1 MTRAAGLLD
10 PLLSACHNRHILAQ
24 SHPVTDRLLRGVL
37 LAGLSLAL
45 WVAPL
50 PARVATFPVSE
61 IRRGQVAEGVTRMDG
76 GERVTFKAH
85 IIGVLDG
92 VVGPKRQVILAR
104 LEGAGLEQTG
114 VIAGMSGSPVYID
127 GRLVGA
133 VAYSMGQFPKAPI
146 AGITPIAEMD
156 DATSA
161 GATSAPRTVAAFP
174 LDTALTADALRD
186 AFLASMPG
194 RAGVAVSSSALHGLG
209 LEVSS
214 SPILRPIATPLA
226 MSGFST
232 PIGAWLADTMGAAG
246 FAPVSAGGSGMSA
259 GSMSMVQGEAGEAAP
274 GDTAPLQPGDA
285 VGVSLVSGDLSLGA
299 TGTVTSVEGTRV
311 LAFGHPF
318 FNLGPTQLPMTR
330 AHVLTVIPS
339 LLNSIKLAQLGEVM
353 GVMEQDRA
361 TAIAGTLGVRPR
373 TIPLTVAMRANGGT
387 SRPFAFEVAEDQL
400 FSPLIVFAAV
410 ANVLQSYQR
419 EVGVST
425 IRLKGSAAIGASTL
439 QIDNVFGGDSA
450 VATAA
455 ASLAAP
461 LAAVLRSDLGTP
473 RIGRI
478 TLDVETDERQRSTRL
493 DRAWIAEP
501 RPRAGDTVTLM
512 AETRS
517 YRSAP
522 QVHRLRVPIPA
533 TAVGPLQLQII
544 DGASLAQLEG
554 RRRSLEQARS
564 VDELVG
570 LLNQARRGDRWYVR
584 LVRYA
589 PGSVINGRDLPA
601 LPGSVMQVLGA
612 APGVVA
618 TSLDQDVL
626 GEWELPADAVATGQ
640 RTIAI
645 TPLVP

>member
-1 MTRAAGLLD
+1 MTA
-10 PLLSACHNRHILAQ
+10 
-24 SHPVTDRLLRGVL
+24 RLLRGAV
-37 LAGLSLAL
+37 AASLAL
-45 WVAPL
+45 ALCGAPWSAYL
-50 PARVATFPVSE
+50 PVSATAVKAAGTTFPVSE

-76 GERVTFKAH
+76 DERVTFKAH
-85 IIGVLDG
+85 ILGVLDG
-92 VVGPKRQVILAR
+92 VIGPKRQVILAR
-104 LEGAGLEQTG
+104 LEGAGLENTG

-133 VAYSMGQFPKAPI
+133 VAYSMGQFAKAPI
-146 AGITPIAEMD
+146 AGITPIAEME
-156 DATSA
+156 DATAASA
-161 GATSAPRTVAAFP
+161 AAPPRRVASFP
-174 LDTALTADALRD
+174 LDTALTAEALRE

-194 RAGVAVSSSALHGLG
+194 RDGVNVSPASMRGFGLDTVSSP
-209 LEVSS
+209 V
-214 SPILRPIATPLA
+214 LRPIATPLA
-226 MSGFST
+226 MAGFST
-232 PIGAWLADTMGAAG
+232 PVGSWLSDTFAAAG
-246 FAPVSAGGSGMSA
+246 FAPVSGGAGMAVAETGG
-259 GSMSMVQGEAGEAAP
+259 VPAAAT
-274 GDTAPLQPGDA
+274 TAPLQPGDA

-318 FNLGPTQLPMTR
+318 FNLGPAQLPMTR
-330 AHVLTVIPS
+330 AHVVAVIPS

-353 GVMEQDRA
+353 GVLDQDRA

-387 SRPFAFEVAEDQL
+387 SRSFAFEVAEDQL

-425 IRLKGSAAIGASTL
+425 IRMKGAAEIGASTL
-439 QIDNVFGGDSA
+439 RMDNVFGGDSA
-450 VATAA
+450 VVTAS

-478 TLDVETDERQRSTRL
+478 TLEVDTDERQRSTRL
-493 DRAWIAEP
+493 DRAWIAQP

-512 AETRS
+512 TETRS
-517 YRSAP
+517 FRSAP
-522 QVHRLRVPIPA
+522 QVQRLQVPIPA
-533 TAVGPLQLQII
+533 TATGTLQLQVI
-544 DGASLAQLEG
+544 DGTTLAQLEG

-584 LVRYA
+584 LTRQA
-589 PGSVINGRDLPA
+589 QGSVVNGRDLPA

-618 TSLDQDVL
+618 TTLDQDVL

-645 TPLVP
+645 TPIVP

>member
-1 MTRAAGLLD
+1 
-10 PLLSACHNRHILAQ
+10 
-24 SHPVTDRLLRGVL
+24 VTARLLRGLV
-37 LAGLSLAL
+37 AASLAL
-45 WVAPL
+45 ALCGVPWSAYL
-50 PARVATFPVSE
+50 PVSATSVRAAGATFPVSE
-61 IRRGQVAEGVTRMDG
+61 IRRGQIAEGVTRMDG

-85 IIGVLDG
+85 ILGVLDG
-92 VVGPKRQVILAR
+92 VIGPKRQVILAR
-104 LEGAGLEQTG
+104 LEGAGLENTG

-133 VAYSMGQFPKAPI
+133 VAYSMGQFAKAPI
-146 AGITPIAEMD
+146 AGITPIAEMA
-156 DATSA
+156 DATAAS
-161 GATSAPRTVAAFP
+161 TSATPRRVASMP
-174 LDTALTADALRD
+174 LDTPLTAEALRD

-194 RAGVAVSSSALHGLG
+194 RDGITVSPTSIRGLG
-209 LEVSS
+209 LDAASNPV
-214 SPILRPIATPLA
+214 LRPIATPLSMA
-226 MSGFST
+226 GFSSA
-232 PIGAWLADTMGAAG
+232 IGSWVSDTFAAAG
-246 FAPVSAGGSGMSA
+246 FAPISGGAGLA
-259 GSMSMVQGEAGEAAP
+259 V
-274 GDTAPLQPGDA
+274 GDTAAAAPASDPLQPGDA

-299 TGTVTSVEGTRV
+299 TGTVTSVDGTRV

-318 FNLGPTQLPMTR
+318 FNLGPAQLPMTR
-330 AHVLTVIPS
+330 AHVVAVIPS

-353 GVMEQDRA
+353 GVLDQDRA
-361 TAIAGTLGVRPR
+361 TAIAGTLGAGPR
-373 TIPLTVAMRANGGT
+373 TIPLTVAMRANGGP
-387 SRPFAFEVAEDQL
+387 SRSFAFEVAEDQL

-425 IRLKGSAAIGASTL
+425 IRLKGAAEIGASTL
-439 QIDNVFGGDSA
+439 RLDNVFSGDSA
-450 VATAA
+450 VVTAS

-473 RIGRI
+473 RVARI
-478 TLDVETDERQRSTRL
+478 TLDVDTDERQRSTRL

-512 AETRS
+512 TETRS
-517 YRSAP
+517 FRSAP
-522 QVHRLRVPIPA
+522 QVQRLQVPIPA
-533 TAVGPLQLQII
+533 TATGTLQLQII
-544 DGASLAQLEG
+544 DGTTLAQLEG

-564 VDELVG
+564 VDELVT

-584 LVRYA
+584 LTRQA
-589 PGSVINGRDLPA
+589 QGSVVNGRDLPA

-618 TSLDQDVL
+618 TTLDQDVL

-645 TPLVP
+645 TPIVP

>member
-1 MTRAAGLLD
+1 MTA
-10 PLLSACHNRHILAQ
+10 
-24 SHPVTDRLLRGVL
+24 RLLRGVSIV
-37 LAGLSLAL
+37 GLAL
-45 WVAPL
+45 TSLVAPL
-50 PARVATFPVSE
+50 PARVTTFPVSE
-61 IRRGQVAEGVTRMDG
+61 VRRGQVAEGVTRMDD
-76 GERVTFKAH
+76 GERVAFKAH
-85 IIGVLDG
+85 VLGVLDG
-92 VVGPKRQVILAR
+92 VIGPKRQVILAR

-133 VAYSMGQFPKAPI
+133 VAYSMGQFAKAPI
-146 AGITPIAEMD
+146 AGITPIGEMS
-156 DATSA
+156 DATSS
-161 GATSAPRTVAAFP
+161 GASQAPRTVAAFP
-174 LDTALTADALRD
+174 LDTPLTADALRT
-186 AFLASMPG
+186 AFLSSVPG
-194 RAGVAVSSSALHGLG
+194 RQSVSLSHSAMQSLGVDAGG
-209 LEVSS
+209 
-214 SPILRPIATPLA
+214 SPLLSPIATPLS
-226 MSGFST
+226 MSGFAT
-232 PIGAWLADTMGAAG
+232 PIGTWLADTLGSAG
-246 FAPVSAGGSGMSA
+246 FAPVSAGGA
-259 GSMSMVQGEAGEAAP
+259 GTAAAHDSSTRP
-274 GDTAPLQPGDA
+274 APAASRAPRVDTAPLQPGDA

-299 TGTVTSVEGTRV
+299 TGTVTSVDGNRV

-330 AHVLTVIPS
+330 AHVVAVIPS

-353 GVMEQDRA
+353 GVMDQDRA
-361 TAIAGTLGVRPR
+361 TAIGGTLGVRPR
-373 TIPLTVAMRANGGT
+373 TIPLAVSMRANGGA
-387 SRPFAFEVAEDQL
+387 SRAFTFEVAEDQL
-400 FSPLIVFAAV
+400 FSPLIIYVAV

-419 EVGVST
+419 EIGVST
-425 IRLKGSAAIGASTL
+425 IRLKGSAEIGTSTL
-439 QIDNVFGGDSA
+439 QLENVFGGDNA
-450 VATAA
+450 VGTAA

-478 TLDVETDERQRSTRL
+478 ALALETDERQRSTRL

-501 RPRAGDTVTLM
+501 RPRAGDTVTLL

-517 YRSAP
+517 FRSAP
-522 QVHRLRVPIPA
+522 QVHKIKVPIPT
-533 TAVGPLQLQII
+533 TAVGPLQLQVI
-544 DGASLAQLEG
+544 DGTSLAQLEG

-570 LLNQARRGDRWYVR
+570 LLNQVRRGDRWYVR

>member
-1 MTRAAGLLD
+1 MTA
-10 PLLSACHNRHILAQ
+10 
-24 SHPVTDRLLRGVL
+24 RLLRGVL
-37 LAGLSLAL
+37 AASLAL
-45 WVAPL
+45 ALCGAPWSAHL
-50 PARVATFPVSE
+50 PVSATAVRAAGTTFPVSE
-61 IRRGQVAEGVTRMDG
+61 IRRGQVGEGVTRMDG

-85 IIGVLDG
+85 ILGVLDG
-92 VVGPKRQVILAR
+92 VIGPKRQVILAR
-104 LEGAGLEQTG
+104 LEGAGLENTG

-133 VAYSMGQFPKAPI
+133 VAYSMGQFAKAPI
-146 AGITPIAEMD
+146 AGITPIAEMV
-156 DATSA
+156 DATAASA
-161 GATSAPRTVAAFP
+161 AAAPRRVAAFP
-174 LDTALTADALRD
+174 LDTPLTAEALRD

-194 RAGVAVSSSALHGLG
+194 RDGVNVSPASMRGLGLDAVSSP
-209 LEVSS
+209 V
-214 SPILRPIATPLA
+214 LRPIATPLSMA
-226 MSGFST
+226 GFST
-232 PIGAWLADTMGAAG
+232 PDWRVAGRHVRGGRLRAGVGRWLGQAG
-246 FAPVSAGGSGMSA
+246 A
-259 GSMSMVQGEAGEAAP
+259 GSVAGALGGIDRARCSP
-274 GDTAPLQPGDA
+274 ATPSASA
-285 VGVSLVSGDLSLGA
+285 WCSGDMSLGA

-318 FNLGPTQLPMTR
+318 FNLGPAQLPMTR
-330 AHVLTVIPS
+330 AQVVTVIPS

-353 GVMEQDRA
+353 GVMDQDRA

-387 SRPFAFEVAEDQL
+387 SRSFAFEVAEDQL

-425 IRLKGSAAIGASTL
+425 IRLKGAAEIGASTL
-439 QIDNVFGGDSA
+439 RMDNVFGGDSA
-450 VATAA
+450 VVTAS

-478 TLDVETDERQRSTRL
+478 TLDVDTDERQRSTRL

-512 AETRS
+512 TETRS
-517 YRSAP
+517 FRSAP
-522 QVHRLRVPIPA
+522 QVQRLQVPIPA
-533 TAVGPLQLQII
+533 TATGTLQLQVI
-544 DGASLAQLEG
+544 DGTTLAQLEG

-584 LVRYA
+584 LTRPA
-589 PGSVINGRDLPA
+589 QGSVVNGRDLPA

-618 TSLDQDVL
+618 TTLDQDVL

-645 TPLVP
+645 TPIVP